1 VTADRSAG
9 AATGREARSLER
21 RQRLLDATRELLR
34 QDGWHNVAISD
45 IGAAAGISGPAVYRH
60 FRSKE
65 ELLVAALDHA
75 AGRLWSGLPDD
86 DGRPA
91 PDLLVAY
98 VDSHVAFAVENSDI
112 IELWYQEAR
121 HLPKPARTAQRRLQR
136 RYIERWNDVLLEC
149 RPRSVCSTRSS
160 TPTTCTTATGSTG
173 CSATWSWPR
182 CCGPPTGT
190 NRPPHTHGEAGR
202 GRRSKQTN
210 LPCQNRS
217 DH

>member
-1 VTADRSAG
+1 MTADRSSAVT
-9 AATGREARSLER
+9 TGREARSRER

-45 IGAAAGISGPAVYRH
+45 IGAAAGITGPAVYRH

-75 AGRLWSGLPDD
+75 AARLWSGLPDE

-91 PDLLVAY
+91 RDLLAAY

-136 RYIERWNDVLLEC
+136 RYIERWNDVLLDC
-149 RPRSVCSTRSS
+149 RPDLSADEARVMVRAAISLLHSIVHTDNLYDGERLQGLLRDMVMAALLRS
-160 TPTTCTTATGSTG
+160 AD
-173 CSATWSWPR
+173 WDQ
-182 CCGPPTGT
+182 PPA
-190 NRPPHTHGEAGR
+190 AGR
-202 GRRSKQTN
+202 R
-210 LPCQNRS
+210 
-217 DH
+217 